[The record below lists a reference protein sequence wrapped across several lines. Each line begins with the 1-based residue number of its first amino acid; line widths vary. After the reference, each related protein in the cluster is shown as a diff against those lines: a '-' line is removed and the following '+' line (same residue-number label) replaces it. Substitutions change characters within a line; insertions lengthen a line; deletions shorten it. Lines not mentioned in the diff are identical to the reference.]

1 MWLQQKSFVPKLFF
15 YCPKATIIPSL
26 SRKFPIF
33 AGYSILDMSAPNK
46 LIEKIEGFTRKYYL
60 NRLIQGVLVGA
71 VLWIV
76 FYLLINGL
84 EYFSWFPPK
93 GRFVLFLFLLAGSAF
108 VLVYHFLIPL
118 VNLIRFRKKMSVEQA
133 SVMIG
138 KFFPEIKDKL
148 LNTIQLSN
156 QMEESN
162 NGVGPSTGSGTS
174 ANTGSGTSTDN
185 ALLAATIEQR
195 SARLSPIRFSDAVDL
210 RGNLKYLGIF
220 FGSLLLLIALM
231 VFLPSFAVQPTQRIV
246 NYEQHFEKP
255 LPYQVEIEQDDI
267 ETTQGKEVKFNI
279 HVTGDRIPD
288 AFYVK
293 SELGQQL
300 MTKSS
305 ANDFSYTFK
314 NLFND
319 LSFNVIGGEYTS
331 RPLHITVHPNPTLL
345 SYRCELRYPS
355 YIHRTNETLDAKTRL
370 IVPQG
375 TSLTFSFTTRDTEQ
389 MSVTRDSLTTDLTAN
404 NDVFAYQFVAAQNT
418 KFEVQVQ
425 NTWNQNIEPLP
436 FSVDVIPDAYPD
448 IRVESFDEQLS
459 DDVYFSG
466 LVTDDYGFSKLTFN
480 CIVKEPIEKNIVKT
494 VPLDTKQTRSSFF
507 YQFNMDDLGIMP
519 GQNMEVYFVI
529 WDNDGF
535 HGPKSKRSETFTYY
549 KPSEA
554 ALDSIADQ
562 QSEDI
567 MERLQEKSQEA
578 DKLQDEIEKMLQD
591 LIQKKDLDWSDKEK
605 MKDLLEKQ
613 QKIQDEWNKLQE
625 EQEKL
630 EDFMKEHDL
639 GNEDLI
645 KKQEQINKLFDEVI
659 PEELKKMMEQI
670 DKLLEEMPREQM
682 QQMMQ
687 DIKKNNQSMQEL
699 LDRNLSLL
707 EQLKMEKDL
716 NDLANKLDKL
726 GEELQKQEA
735 ENQNKAGEEN
745 EQKSAEEAKE
755 EFDKMMDELDQLLEK
770 NQELQ
775 QPFDMQK
782 DEEMQESIDQDL
794 QDAMQNEQNSQ
805 QQQSQQKKQ
814 NAGQKMQQ
822 MANNMMMQM
831 QMQGMQQMA
840 EDAHLMRVLLENVVH
855 ASHEQEDLMT
865 EIGSMRTDDPSLV
878 EKIIHQKEVADN
890 FNMVRDSLRSM
901 AMRQPMVQNFVFD
914 ELHTIETQTE
924 NAMKYLND
932 LKLSQAMRHQ
942 QTAMMSMNNLALML
956 AESLENMENSME
968 SMGMPMACPM
978 PKQGQGQQ
986 SMQRMQ
992 QLQQQLSEQ
1001 LKQMQQQMEQG
1012 QQMPNSMSEEFARMA
1027 AEQEMLR
1034 QGMQQM
1040 LNEMKENGQIGDDG
1054 LNEIIKDMEKLEEE
1068 LVNKKINRQMI
1079 ERSQRIES
1087 RMLESQKAQEKRE
1100 QEEKRK
1106 SNEYKGSQFER
1117 KIDEY
1122 LYEQSL
1128 KKNQEFLRSNPIEYA
1143 PYYKDKI
1150 NEYYLKKNTH

>member
-1 MWLQQKSFVPKLFF
+1 M
-15 YCPKATIIPSL
+15 C
-26 SRKFPIF
+26 IF
-33 AGYSILDMSAPNK
+33 AAHSILDMSAPNK

-138 KFFPEIKDKL
+138 RFFPEIKDKL

-156 QMEESN
+156 QMAAE
-162 NGVGPSTGSGTS
+162 G
-174 ANTGSGTSTDN
+174 DN

-220 FGSLLLLIALM
+220 FGLLLLLILLM

-246 NYEQHFEKP
+246 NYEQQFEKP
-255 LPYQVEIEQDDI
+255 LPYQVEILQDNI

-279 HVTGDRIPD
+279 RVTGDRIPD

-300 MTKSS
+300 MTKGS

-319 LSFNVIGGEYTS
+319 LTFNVIGGEYTS
-331 RPLHITVHPNPTLL
+331 RPLHITVRPNPTLL
-345 SYRCELRYPS
+345 SYRCELRYPA
-355 YIHRTNETLDAKTRL
+355 YIHRTNETLEAKTRL

-375 TSLTFSFTTRDTEQ
+375 TQLTFSFTTRDTEQ
-389 MSVTRDSLTTDLTAN
+389 MNVSRDSLNSTLTAKD
-404 NDVFAYQFVAAQNT
+404 DVFEYQFVAAQST
-418 KFEVQVQ
+418 KFEVQVE
-425 NTWNQNIEPLP
+425 NSWNRTIEPLP
-436 FSVDVIPDAYPD
+436 FSVDVLPDAYPD

-459 DDVYFSG
+459 TDVYFSG
-466 LVTDDYGFSKLTFN
+466 LVTDDYGFSRLTFN
-480 CIVKEPIEKNIVKT
+480 CKIKEPIEKNIVKT
-494 VPLDTKQTRSSFF
+494 VPLDLKQTRSSFF
-507 YQFNMDDLGIMP
+507 YQFNMDSLGIMP
-519 GQNMEVYFVI
+519 GQNMEVYFEV

-554 ALDSIADQ
+554 ALDSVANQ

-578 DKLQDEIEKMLQD
+578 NKLQDEIEKMLQD

-605 MKDLLEKQ
+605 MKELMEKQ
-613 QKIQDEWNKLQE
+613 KQIQDEWNKLQQ

-630 EDFMKEHDL
+630 ADFMKENEIA
-639 GNEDLI
+639 NEDLL

-659 PEELKKMMEQI
+659 PEELQKMMEQI

-682 QQMMQ
+682 QQTMQ
-687 DIKKNNQSMQEL
+687 DIKKNNQKMQEL
-699 LDRNLSLL
+699 LDRNLALL

-726 GEELQKQEA
+726 GEDLQKQEA
-735 ENQNKAGEEN
+735 ENQQKEAGEETD
-745 EQKSAEEAKE
+745 QKSAEEAKE
-755 EFDKMMDELDQLLEK
+755 EFDKMMEELDQLLEK

-775 QPFDMQK
+775 DPFDMQK

-794 QDAMQNEQNSQ
+794 QDAMQQEQNQQNGQ

-814 NAGQKMQQ
+814 DAGQKMQQ
-822 MANNMMMQM
+822 MAQNMMMQM

-840 EDAHLMRVLLENVVH
+840 EDAHLVRILLENVVH
-855 ASHEQEDLMT
+855 ASHEQEALMN
-865 EIGSMRTDDPSLV
+865 EIGSIRSDDPSLV

-901 AMRQPMVQNFVFD
+901 AKRQPMIQNFIFE
-914 ELHTIETQTE
+914 ELHTIENQTE
-924 NAMKYLND
+924 NAMKQLND
-932 LKLSQAMRHQ
+932 LKLSQAFRHQ

-968 SMGMPMACPM
+968 SMGMPMQSCQSKPG
-978 PKQGQGQQ
+978 KQGQQ
-986 SMQRMQ
+986 SMKNMQ
-992 QLQQQLSEQ
+992 QMQQQLSEQ
-1001 LKQMQQQMEQG
+1001 LKQMQQKMEQG
-1012 QQMPNSMSEEFARMA
+1012 QQTPNSMSEEFARMA

-1040 LNEMKENGQIGDDG
+1040 LNDMKENGQVGDDG

-1068 LVNKKINRQMI
+1068 LVNKKINKKMV

-1087 RMLESQKAQEKRE
+1087 RMLESHKAQEKRE

-1106 SNEYKGSQFER
+1106 SNEFKGTQFDR
-1117 KIDEY
+1117 RIDEI
-1122 LYEQSL
+1122 LYKESL
-1128 KKNQEFLRSNPIEYA
+1128 KKNQEFLRSSPIEFA
-1143 PYYKDKI
+1143 PYYRDKI
-1150 NEYYLKKNTH
+1150 NEYYLRKNTQ

>member
-1 MWLQQKSFVPKLFF
+1 M
-15 YCPKATIIPSL
+15 C
-26 SRKFPIF
+26 IF
-33 AGYSILDMSAPNK
+33 AAHSILDMSAPNK

-156 QMEESN
+156 QMAAE
-162 NGVGPSTGSGTS
+162 G
-174 ANTGSGTSTDN
+174 DN

-220 FGSLLLLIALM
+220 FGLLLLLILLM

-246 NYEQHFEKP
+246 NYEQQFEKP
-255 LPYQVEIEQDDI
+255 LPYQVEILQDNI

-279 HVTGDRIPD
+279 RVTGDRIPD

-300 MTKSS
+300 MTKGS
-305 ANDFSYTFK
+305 ANDFTYTFK

-319 LSFNVIGGEYTS
+319 LTFNVIGGEYIS

-345 SYRCELRYPS
+345 SYRCELRYPA
-355 YIHRTNETLDAKTRL
+355 YIHRTDETLEAKTRL

-375 TSLTFSFTTRDTEQ
+375 TQLTFSFTTRDTEQ
-389 MSVTRDSLTTDLTAN
+389 MNVSRDSLNSSLTAK
-404 NDVFAYQFVAAQNT
+404 DDIFEYQFVAAQST
-418 KFEVQVQ
+418 KFEVQVE
-425 NTWNQNIEPLP
+425 NSWNRTIEPLP
-436 FSVDVIPDAYPD
+436 FSVDVLPDAYPD

-459 DDVYFSG
+459 TDVYFSG
-466 LVTDDYGFSKLTFN
+466 LVTDDYGFSRLTFN
-480 CIVKEPIEKNIVKT
+480 CKVKEPIEKNIVKT
-494 VPLDTKQTRSSFF
+494 VPLDLKQTRSSFF
-507 YQFNMDDLGIMP
+507 YQFNMDSLGIMP
-519 GQNMEVYFVI
+519 GQNMEVYFEV

-549 KPSEA
+549 KPSET
-554 ALDSIADQ
+554 ALDSVANQ

-567 MERLQEKSQEA
+567 MERLSEKSQEA
-578 DKLQDEIEKMLQD
+578 NKLQDEIEKMLQD

-605 MKDLLEKQ
+605 MKELMEKQ
-613 QKIQDEWNKLQE
+613 QQIQDEWNKLQQ

-630 EDFMKEHDL
+630 ADFMKENEIA
-639 GNEDLI
+639 NEDLL
-645 KKQEQINKLFDEVI
+645 KKQEQINKLFEEVI
-659 PEELKKMMEQI
+659 PEELQKMMEQI

-682 QQMMQ
+682 QQTMQ
-687 DIKKNNQSMQEL
+687 DIKKNNQKMQEL
-699 LDRNLSLL
+699 LDRNLALL

-716 NDLANKLDKL
+716 NDLANKLDTL

-735 ENQNKAGEEN
+735 ENQQKEAGEETD
-745 EQKSAEEAKE
+745 QKSAEEAKE
-755 EFDKMMDELDQLLEK
+755 EFDKMMDELDKLLEK

-775 QPFDMQK
+775 DPFDMQK

-794 QDAMQNEQNSQ
+794 QDAMQQEQNQQNGQ
-805 QQQSQQKKQ
+805 QQQNSQQKKQ
-814 NAGQKMQQ
+814 DAGQKMQQ
-822 MANNMMMQM
+822 MAQNMMMQM

-840 EDAHLMRVLLENVVH
+840 EDAHLVRILLENVVH
-855 ASHEQEDLMT
+855 ASHEQEALMN
-865 EIGSMRTDDPSLV
+865 EIGSIRSDDPSLV

-901 AMRQPMVQNFVFD
+901 AKRQPMIQNFIFE
-914 ELHTIETQTE
+914 ELHTIENQTE
-924 NAMKYLND
+924 NAMKQLND
-932 LKLSQAMRHQ
+932 LKLSQATRHQ

-968 SMGMPMACPM
+968 SMGMPMQSCQSKPG
-978 PKQGQGQQ
+978 KQGQQ
-986 SMQRMQ
+986 SMKNMQ
-992 QLQQQLSEQ
+992 QMQQQLSEQ

-1012 QQMPNSMSEEFARMA
+1012 QQTPNSMSEEFARMA

-1040 LNEMKENGQIGDDG
+1040 LNDMKENGQIGDDG

-1068 LVNKKINRQMI
+1068 LVNKKINKKMI
-1079 ERSQRIES
+1079 ERSQKIES

-1106 SNEYKGSQFER
+1106 SNEFKGSLFDRQ
-1117 KIDEY
+1117 IDEI
-1122 LYEQSL
+1122 LYKETL
-1128 KKNQEFLRSNPIEYA
+1128 KKNQEFLRSNPIEFA
-1143 PYYKDKI
+1143 PYYRDKI

>member
-1 MWLQQKSFVPKLFF
+1 
-15 YCPKATIIPSL
+15 
-26 SRKFPIF
+26 
-33 AGYSILDMSAPNK
+33 MSAPNK
-46 LIEKIEGFTRKYYL
+46 LIEKIEGFSRKYYL

-93 GRFVLFLFLLAGSAF
+93 GRFVLLMFLIAGSAF

-118 VNLIRFRKKMSVEQA
+118 FNLIRFRKKMSVEQA
-133 SVMIG
+133 SVLIG

-148 LNTIQLSN
+148 LNTIQLRN
-156 QMEESN
+156 QA
-162 NGVGPSTGSGTS
+162 
-174 ANTGSGTSTDN
+174 ANDTDN

-195 SARLSPIRFSDAVDL
+195 SARLSPIRFTDAVDL

-220 FGSLLLLIALM
+220 FGLLLLLIALM

-255 LPYQVEIEQDDI
+255 LPYQVEIEQDEI

-279 HVTGDRIPD
+279 RVTGDRIPD

-300 MTKSS
+300 MTKAS

-319 LSFNVIGGEYTS
+319 LTFNVTGGEYTS

-345 SYRCELRYPS
+345 SYRCEVRYPA
-355 YIHRTNETLDAKTRL
+355 YIHRANETMEAKTRL

-375 TSLTFSFTTRDTEQ
+375 TQLTFSFTTRDTEQ
-389 MSVTRDSLTTDLTAN
+389 MTVTRDSLTTDLKAQ
-404 NDVFAYQFVAAQNT
+404 DDIFEYQFVAAQST
-418 KFEVQVQ
+418 KFEVQVE
-425 NTWNQNIEPLP
+425 NAWNNSLDPLP
-436 FSVDVIPDAYPD
+436 FSVDVLPDAYPD

-459 DDVYFSG
+459 TDVYFSG

-480 CIVKEPIEKNIVKT
+480 CKVKEPIEKNIVKT
-494 VPLDTKQTRSSFF
+494 VPLDLKQTRTSFF
-507 YQFNMDDLGIMP
+507 YQFNMDSLGIMP
-519 GQNMEVYFVI
+519 GQNMEVYFVV

-549 KPSEA
+549 KPSES

-591 LIQKKDLDWSDKEK
+591 LIQKKDLDWADKEK

-613 QKIQDEWNKLQE
+613 QQIQDEWNKLQE

-630 EDFMKEHDL
+630 SDFMKEHEL
-639 GNEDLI
+639 ANEDLI

-670 DKLLEEMPREQM
+670 DKLLEDMPREQM
-682 QQMMQ
+682 QQLMQ

-699 LDRNLSLL
+699 LDRNLALL

-726 GEELQKQEA
+726 GEELQKQES
-735 ENQNKAGEEN
+735 ENQNKAGEESD
-745 EQKSAEEAKE
+745 QKSAEEAKE

-770 NQELQ
+770 NQDLQ
-775 QPFDMQK
+775 QPFDLEK
-782 DEEMQESIDQDL
+782 DQEMQESIDQDL
-794 QDAMQNEQNSQ
+794 EDAMQNEQNGQ
-805 QQQSQQKKQ
+805 QPQSRQKKQ

-822 MANNMMMQM
+822 MANQMMMQM
-831 QMQGMQQMA
+831 QMQGMEQMA
-840 EDAHLMRVLLENVVH
+840 EDAHLMRILLENVVH
-855 ASHEQEDLMT
+855 ASHEQEALMT
-865 EIGSMRTDDPSLV
+865 EIGSLRTDDPSLV
-878 EKIIHQKEVADN
+878 EKIIHQKDVADN

-914 ELHTIETQTE
+914 ELHTIESQTE

-932 LKLSQAMRHQ
+932 LKLSQAARHQ

-968 SMGMPMACPM
+968 SMGIPMQSCQSKP
-978 PKQGQGQQ
+978 GNQGQQ
-986 SMQRMQ
+986 SMKNMQ

-1001 LKQMQQQMEQG
+1001 LKKMQQQMEQG
-1012 QQMPNSMSEEFARMA
+1012 QQTPNSMSEEFARMA

-1040 LNEMKENGQIGDDG
+1040 LNDMKENGQIGDDG
-1054 LNEIIKDMEKLEEE
+1054 MNEIIKDMEKLEEE

-1106 SNEYKGSQFER
+1106 SNEYKGSHFDR

-1122 LYEQSL
+1122 HYEQTL
-1128 KKNQEFLRSNPIEYA
+1128 KKNQEFLRTNPIEYA

-1150 NEYYLKKNTH
+1150 NDYYLKKNTH

>member
-1 MWLQQKSFVPKLFF
+1 M
-15 YCPKATIIPSL
+15 
-26 SRKFPIF
+26 
-33 AGYSILDMSAPNK
+33 
-46 LIEKIEGFTRKYYL
+46 IEKIEGFTRKYYL

-93 GRFVLFLFLLAGSAF
+93 GRFVLFLFLLAGSGF

-133 SVMIG
+133 SVLIG

-156 QMEESN
+156 QMEASKSK
-162 NGVGPSTGSGTS
+162 VGPSTGSGTS
-174 ANTGSGTSTDN
+174 EDN

-210 RGNLKYLGIF
+210 RSNLKYLGIF
-220 FGSLLLLIALM
+220 FGSLLILIALM

-255 LPYQVEIEQDDI
+255 LPYQVEIEQDEI

-279 HVTGDRIPD
+279 RVTGDRIPD

-300 MTKSS
+300 MTKGS

-319 LSFNVIGGEYTS
+319 LTFNVIGGEYTS

-345 SYRCELRYPS
+345 SYRCELNYPS

-375 TSLTFSFTTRDTEQ
+375 TKLTFSFTTRDTEHV
-389 MSVTRDSLTTDLTAN
+389 SVTRDSLTTDLTAT
-404 NDVFAYQFVAAQNT
+404 DDIFEYQFVAAQST

-425 NTWNQNIEPLP
+425 NAWNNSIEPLP
-436 FSVDVIPDAYPD
+436 FSIDVLPDAYPD

-459 DDVYFSG
+459 TDVYYSG

-480 CIVKEPIEKNIVKT
+480 CIVKEPVEKKIIKPVA
-494 VPLDTKQTRSSFF
+494 LDLKQTRTSFF
-507 YQFNMDDLGIMP
+507 YSFNMDSLGIMP
-519 GQNMEVYFVI
+519 GQNMEVYFEV

-549 KPSEA
+549 KPSES

-625 EQEKL
+625 EQKNL

-639 GNEDLI
+639 SNEDLI

-699 LDRNLSLL
+699 LDRNLALL

-726 GEELQKQEA
+726 GEELENQEA
-735 ENQNKAGEEN
+735 ENQNKAGEESD
-745 EQKSAEEAKE
+745 QKSAEEAKE
-755 EFDKMMDELDQLLEK
+755 EFDKMMEELDKLLEK
-770 NQELQ
+770 NQDLQ

-822 MANNMMMQM
+822 MANQMMMQM

-840 EDAHLMRVLLENVVH
+840 EDAHLLRILLENVVH

-865 EIGSMRTDDPSLV
+865 EIG
-878 EKIIHQKEVADN
+878 
-890 FNMVRDSLRSM
+890 MVRDSLRSM
-901 AMRQPMVQNFVFD
+901 AMRQPMIQNFVFD
-914 ELHTIETQTE
+914 ELHIIENQTE

-932 LKLSQAMRHQ
+932 LKLSQAVRHQ

-956 AESLENMENSME
+956 AESLENMESSMDA
-968 SMGMPMACPM
+968 MGMPMSCPM
-978 PKQGQGQQ
+978 PKPGQGQQ
-986 SMQRMQ
+986 SMQKMQ

-1001 LKQMQQQMEQG
+1001 LKQMQQQMESG
-1012 QQMPNSMSEEFARMA
+1012 QQTPNSMSEEFARMA

-1040 LNEMKENGQIGDDG
+1040 LNDMKENGQLGDDG

-1106 SNEYKGSQFER
+1106 SNEYKGSHFDR
-1117 KIDEY
+1117 RIDEY

>member
-1 MWLQQKSFVPKLFF
+1 
-15 YCPKATIIPSL
+15 
-26 SRKFPIF
+26 
-33 AGYSILDMSAPNK
+33 MSAPNK

-93 GRFVLFLFLLAGSAF
+93 GRFVLFLFLLAGSGF
-108 VLVYHFLIPL
+108 VLVYYFLIPL
-118 VNLIRFRKKMSVEQA
+118 FNLIRFRKKMSVEQA
-133 SVMIG
+133 SVQIG
-138 KFFPEIKDKL
+138 RFFPEIKDKL

-156 QMEESN
+156 QAASD
-162 NGVGPSTGSGTS
+162 
-174 ANTGSGTSTDN
+174 TDN

-231 VFLPSFAVQPTQRIV
+231 VFLPSFAVQPAQRIV

-255 LPYQVEIEQDDI
+255 LPYQVDIEQDEI

-300 MTKSS
+300 MTKGS

-319 LSFNVIGGEYTS
+319 LTFNVVGGEYTS

-375 TSLTFSFTTRDTEQ
+375 TKLIFSFSTRDTEQ
-389 MSVTRDSLTTDLTAN
+389 MTVTRDSLITDLTAN
-404 NDVFAYQFVAAQNT
+404 DDVFEYQLVAAQST

-425 NTWNQNIEPLP
+425 NTWNQTIEPLP
-436 FSVDVIPDAYPD
+436 FSIDVLPDAYPD

-459 DDVYFSG
+459 TDVYYSG

-480 CIVKEPIEKNIVKT
+480 CIVKEPIEKKIVKS
-494 VPLDTKQTRSSFF
+494 VALDLKQTRTSFF
-507 YQFNMDDLGIMP
+507 YSFNMDDLGIMP
-519 GQNMEVYFVI
+519 GQNLEVYFEV

-535 HGPKSKRSETFTYY
+535 NGPKSKRSETFTYY
-549 KPSEA
+549 KPSES
-554 ALDSIADQ
+554 ALDSIANE

-613 QKIQDEWNKLQE
+613 QQIQDEWNKLQE

-630 EDFMKEHDL
+630 SDFMKEHDL

-659 PEELKKMMEQI
+659 PEELRKMMEQI

-726 GEELQKQEA
+726 GEELQKQKSD
-735 ENQNKAGEEN
+735 NQNEAGEKSD
-745 EQKSAEEAKE
+745 QKSAEEAKE

-794 QDAMQNEQNSQ
+794 QDAMQNEQNGQQPQSQ
-805 QQQSQQKKQ
+805 QQKQ

-822 MANNMMMQM
+822 MANQMMMQM

-840 EDAHLMRVLLENVVH
+840 EDAHLLRILLENVVH

-865 EIGSMRTDDPSLV
+865 EIGSMRSDDPSLV

-890 FNMVRDSLRSM
+890 FDMVRDSLRSM
-901 AMRQPMVQNFVFD
+901 AMRQPMIQNFVFD
-914 ELHTIETQTE
+914 ELHTIENQTE
-924 NAMKYLND
+924 NAMKHLND
-932 LKLSQAMRHQ
+932 LKLSQAVRHQ

-956 AESLENMENSME
+956 AESLENMENSMDA
-968 SMGMPMACPM
+968 MGMPMSCSM
-978 PKQGQGQQ
+978 PKPGQGQ
-986 SMQRMQ
+986 SMQQMQ
-992 QLQQQLSEQ
+992 QLQQQMSEQ
-1001 LKQMQQQMEQG
+1001 LKKMQQQMESG
-1012 QQMPNSMSEEFARMA
+1012 QQTPNSMSEEFARMA

-1040 LNEMKENGQIGDDG
+1040 LNEMKENGQLGDDG

-1106 SNEYKGSQFER
+1106 SNEYKGSHFDR

>member
-1 MWLQQKSFVPKLFF
+1 
-15 YCPKATIIPSL
+15 
-26 SRKFPIF
+26 
-33 AGYSILDMSAPNK
+33 MSAPNK

-156 QMEESN
+156 QMEALNSTSA
-162 NGVGPSTGSGTS
+162 VGPSTLRHAQGSGTS
-174 ANTGSGTSTDN
+174 DDN

-220 FGSLLLLIALM
+220 FGSLLILIALM

-255 LPYQVEIEQDDI
+255 LPFQVEIEQDDI

-279 HVTGDRIPD
+279 HITGDRIPD

-300 MTKSS
+300 MTKGS

-319 LSFNVIGGEYTS
+319 LTFNVIGGEYTS

-345 SYRCELRYPS
+345 SYRCELSYPP

-375 TSLTFSFTTRDTEQ
+375 TKLTFSFTTRDTEQ
-389 MSVTRDSLTTDLTAN
+389 MSVTRDSLTTDLTAQD
-404 NDVFAYQFVAAQNT
+404 DVFEYQLVAGQST

-425 NTWNQNIEPLP
+425 NPWNQSMDPLP

-494 VPLDTKQTRSSFF
+494 VPLDLKQTRSSFF
-507 YQFNMDDLGIMP
+507 YQFNMDELGIMP
-519 GQNMEVYFVI
+519 GQNMEVYFVV

-549 KPSEA
+549 KPSES

-578 DKLQDEIEKMLQD
+578 DKLQDEIEKMLQA

-625 EQEKL
+625 EQKNL

-707 EQLKMEKDL
+707 EQLKMEKDF

-735 ENQNKAGEEN
+735 ENQNKTGEEN
-745 EQKSAEEAKE
+745 DQKSAEEAKE
-755 EFDKMMDELDQLLEK
+755 EFDKMMDDLDQLLEK
-770 NQELQ
+770 NQEMQ

-805 QQQSQQKKQ
+805 QEQSQQNKK

-822 MANNMMMQM
+822 MAQNMMSMM

-840 EDAHLMRVLLENVVH
+840 EDAHLMRILLENVIH
-855 ASHEQEDLMT
+855 ASHEQEGLMT
-865 EIGSMRTDDPSLV
+865 EIGSMRSDDPSLV

-914 ELHTIETQTE
+914 ELHTIENQTE

-932 LKLSQAMRHQ
+932 LKLSQAVRHQ

-968 SMGMPMACPM
+968 SMGMPMSCSM
-978 PKQGQGQQ
+978 PKPGQGQQ
-986 SMQRMQ
+986 SMQKMQ

-1001 LKQMQQQMEQG
+1001 LKKMQQQM
-1012 QQMPNSMSEEFARMA
+1012 QQMEKSGEQMSNSTSEEFARMA

-1040 LNEMKENGQIGDDG
+1040 LKEMKENGQIGDDG

-1106 SNEYKGSQFER
+1106 SNEYKGSHFDR
-1117 KIDEY
+1117 RIDEY

-1128 KKNQEFLRSNPIEYA
+1128 KKNQEFLRTNPIEYA

>member
-1 MWLQQKSFVPKLFF
+1 M
-15 YCPKATIIPSL
+15 
-26 SRKFPIF
+26 
-33 AGYSILDMSAPNK
+33 
-46 LIEKIEGFTRKYYL
+46 IEKIEGFTRKYYL

-93 GRFVLFLFLLAGSAF
+93 GRFVLFLFLLAGSGF

-133 SVMIG
+133 SVLIG

-148 LNTIQLSN
+148 LNTIQLSH
-156 QMEESN
+156 QMEASKSK
-162 NGVGPSTGSGTS
+162 VGPSTGSGTS
-174 ANTGSGTSTDN
+174 ANTGSWVSDDN

-210 RGNLKYLGIF
+210 RSNLKYLGIF
-220 FGSLLLLIALM
+220 FGSLLILIALM
-231 VFLPSFAVQPTQRIV
+231 VFLPSFAVHPTQRIV

-255 LPYQVEIEQDDI
+255 LPYQVEIEQDEI

-279 HVTGDRIPD
+279 RVTGDRIPD

-300 MTKSS
+300 MTKGS

-319 LSFNVIGGEYTS
+319 LTFNVIGGEYTS

-345 SYRCELRYPS
+345 SYRCELNYPS

-375 TSLTFSFTTRDTEQ
+375 TKLTFSFTTRDTEHI
-389 MSVTRDSLTTDLTAN
+389 SVTRDSLTTDLTAT
-404 NDVFAYQFVAAQNT
+404 DDIFEYQFVAAQST

-425 NTWNQNIEPLP
+425 NAWNNSIEPLP
-436 FSVDVIPDAYPD
+436 FSIDVLPDAYPD

-459 DDVYFSG
+459 TDVYYSG

-480 CIVKEPIEKNIVKT
+480 CIVKEPVEKKIVKP
-494 VPLDTKQTRSSFF
+494 VALDLKQTRTSFF
-507 YQFNMDDLGIMP
+507 YSFNMDSLGIMA
-519 GQNMEVYFVI
+519 GQNMEVYFEV

-549 KPSEA
+549 KPSES

-625 EQEKL
+625 EQKNL

-682 QQMMQ
+682 QQMIQ

-699 LDRNLSLL
+699 LDRNLALL

-726 GEELQKQEA
+726 GEELKNREA
-735 ENQNKAGEEN
+735 ENQNKAGEESD
-745 EQKSAEEAKE
+745 QKSAEEAKE
-755 EFDKMMDELDQLLEK
+755 EFDKMMEELDKLLEK
-770 NQELQ
+770 NKDLQ

-822 MANNMMMQM
+822 MANQMMMQM

-840 EDAHLMRVLLENVVH
+840 EDAHLLRILLENVVH

-865 EIGSMRTDDPSLV
+865 EIGKMRSDDPSLV
-878 EKIIHQKEVADN
+878 KKIIHQKEVADN
-890 FNMVRDSLRSM
+890 FIMVRDSLRSM
-901 AMRQPMVQNFVFD
+901 ALRQPSIQNFVFD
-914 ELHTIETQTE
+914 ELHTIENQTE

-932 LKLSQAMRHQ
+932 LKLSQAVRHQ

-956 AESLENMENSME
+956 AESLENMENSMNA
-968 SMGMPMACPM
+968 MGMPMSCPM
-978 PKQGQGQQ
+978 PKPGQGQ
-986 SMQRMQ
+986 SMQKMQ
-992 QLQQQLSEQ
+992 QLQQQLSDQ
-1001 LKQMQQQMEQG
+1001 LQKMQQQMESG
-1012 QQMPNSMSEEFARMA
+1012 QQTPNSMSEEFARMA

-1040 LNEMKENGQIGDDG
+1040 LNDMKENGQIGDDG

-1068 LVNKKINRQMI
+1068 LVNKKINHQMI

-1106 SNEYKGSQFER
+1106 SNEYKGSHFDR
-1117 KIDEY
+1117 RIDDY

-1150 NEYYLKKNTH
+1150 NDYYLKKNTH

>member
-1 MWLQQKSFVPKLFF
+1 M
-15 YCPKATIIPSL
+15 
-26 SRKFPIF
+26 
-33 AGYSILDMSAPNK
+33 
-46 LIEKIEGFTRKYYL
+46 IEKIEGFTRKYYL

-156 QMEESN
+156 QMAAE
-162 NGVGPSTGSGTS
+162 G
-174 ANTGSGTSTDN
+174 DN

-210 RGNLKYLGIF
+210 RSNLKYLGIF
-220 FGSLLLLIALM
+220 FGLLLLLILLM

-246 NYEQHFEKP
+246 NYEQQFEKP
-255 LPYQVEIEQDDI
+255 LPYQVEILQDNI

-279 HVTGDRIPD
+279 RVTGDRIPD

-300 MTKSS
+300 MTKGS

-319 LSFNVIGGEYTS
+319 LTFNVMGGEYTS
-331 RPLHITVHPNPTLL
+331 RPLHITVRPNPTLL
-345 SYRCELRYPS
+345 SYRCELRYPA
-355 YIHRTNETLDAKTRL
+355 YIHRTNETLEAKTRL

-375 TSLTFSFTTRDTEQ
+375 TQLTFSFTTRDTEQ
-389 MSVTRDSLTTDLTAN
+389 MTVSRDSLNSTLTAKD
-404 NDVFAYQFVAAQNT
+404 DVFEYQFVAAQST
-418 KFEVQVQ
+418 KFEVQVE
-425 NTWNQNIEPLP
+425 NSWNRTIEPLP
-436 FSVDVIPDAYPD
+436 FSVDVLPDAYPD

-459 DDVYFSG
+459 TDVYFSG
-466 LVTDDYGFSKLTFN
+466 LVTDDYGFSRLTFN
-480 CIVKEPIEKNIVKT
+480 CKVKEPIEKNIVKT
-494 VPLDTKQTRSSFF
+494 VPLDLKQTRSSFF
-507 YQFNMDDLGIMP
+507 YQFNMDSLGIMP
-519 GQNMEVYFVI
+519 GQNMEVYFEV

-554 ALDSIADQ
+554 ALDSVANQ

-578 DKLQDEIEKMLQD
+578 NKLQDEIEKMLQD

-605 MKDLLEKQ
+605 MKELMEKQ
-613 QKIQDEWNKLQE
+613 QQIQDEWNKLQQ

-630 EDFMKEHDL
+630 ADFMKENEIA
-639 GNEDLI
+639 NEDLL

-659 PEELKKMMEQI
+659 PEELQKMMEQI

-682 QQMMQ
+682 QQTMQ
-687 DIKKNNQSMQEL
+687 DIKKNNQKMQEL
-699 LDRNLSLL
+699 LDRNLALL

-735 ENQNKAGEEN
+735 ENQQKEAGEETD
-745 EQKSAEEAKE
+745 QKSAEEAKE
-755 EFDKMMDELDQLLEK
+755 EFDKMMDELDELLEK

-775 QPFDMQK
+775 DPFDMQK

-794 QDAMQNEQNSQ
+794 QDAMQQEQNQQNGQ
-805 QQQSQQKKQ
+805 QQNSQQKKQ
-814 NAGQKMQQ
+814 DAGQKMQQ
-822 MANNMMMQM
+822 MAQNMMMQM

-840 EDAHLMRVLLENVVH
+840 EDAHLVRILLENVVH
-855 ASHEQEDLMT
+855 ASHEQEALMN
-865 EIGSMRTDDPSLV
+865 EIGSIRSDDPSLV

-901 AMRQPMVQNFVFD
+901 AMRQPMIQNFIFD
-914 ELHTIETQTE
+914 ELHTIENQSG
-924 NAMKYLND
+924 NAMKQLND
-932 LKLSQAMRHQ
+932 LKLSQAFRHQ

-968 SMGMPMACPM
+968 SMGMPMQSCQSKPG
-978 PKQGQGQQ
+978 KQGQQ
-986 SMQRMQ
+986 SMKNMQ
-992 QLQQQLSEQ
+992 QMQQQLSEQ
-1001 LKQMQQQMEQG
+1001 LKQMQQKMEQG
-1012 QQMPNSMSEEFARMA
+1012 QQTPNSMSEEFARMA

-1040 LNEMKENGQIGDDG
+1040 LSDMKENGQVGDDG

-1068 LVNKKINRQMI
+1068 LVNKKINKKMV

-1106 SNEYKGSQFER
+1106 SNEFKGTQFDR
-1117 KIDEY
+1117 RIDEI
-1122 LYEQSL
+1122 LYKESL
-1128 KKNQEFLRSNPIEYA
+1128 KKNQEFLRSNPIEFA
-1143 PYYKDKI
+1143 PYYRDKI
-1150 NEYYLKKNTH
+1150 NEYYLRKNTQ

>member
-1 MWLQQKSFVPKLFF
+1 MRTIGSHFF
-15 YCPKATIIPSL
+15 CT
-26 SRKFPIF
+26 F
-33 AGYSILDMSAPNK
+33 AVAMSAPNK

-93 GRFVLFLFLLAGSAF
+93 GRFVLFLFLLAGSGF

-156 QMEESN
+156 Q
-162 NGVGPSTGSGTS
+162 
-174 ANTGSGTSTDN
+174 ANTDADN

-220 FGSLLLLIALM
+220 FGLLLLLIALM

-255 LPYQVEIEQDDI
+255 LPYQVEIEQADI
-267 ETTQGKEVKFNI
+267 ETTQGQEVKFNI
-279 HVTGDRIPD
+279 RVTGDRIPD

-300 MTKSS
+300 MTRGS

-319 LSFNVIGGEYTS
+319 LTFNVTGGEYTS

-345 SYRCELRYPS
+345 SYHCELRYPS
-355 YIHRTNETLDAKTRL
+355 YIHRSNETMEAKTRL

-375 TSLTFSFTTRDTEQ
+375 TQLTFSFTTRDTEQ
-389 MSVTRDSLTTDLTAN
+389 MTVSHDSLTTDLTAN
-404 NDVFAYQFVAAQNT
+404 DNVFEYQFVAAQST

-425 NTWNQNIEPLP
+425 NAWNENIDPLP
-436 FSVDVIPDAYPD
+436 FSVDVLPDAYPD
-448 IRVESFDEQLS
+448 IRIESFDEQLS
-459 DDVYFSG
+459 TDVYYSG

-480 CIVKEPIEKNIVKT
+480 CLVKEPIEKTIVKT
-494 VPLDTKQTRSSFF
+494 VPLDLKQTRTSFF
-507 YQFNMDDLGIMP
+507 YSFNMDSLGIMP
-519 GQNMEVYFVI
+519 GQNMEVFFVI

-549 KPSEA
+549 KPSES

-567 MERLQEKSQEA
+567 MDRLSEKSDEA
-578 DKLQDEIEKMLQD
+578 NKLQDEIEKMLQD

-605 MKDLLEKQ
+605 MKDLLERQ
-613 QKIQDEWNKLQE
+613 QQMQEEWNKLQQ
-625 EQEKL
+625 EQENL
-630 EDFMKEHDL
+630 SDFMKQHDIA
-639 GNEDLI
+639 NEDLLR
-645 KKQEQINKLFDEVI
+645 KQEQINKLFDEVI
-659 PEELKKMMEQI
+659 PEELQKLMEQI

-687 DIKKNNQSMQEL
+687 NIKQNNQSMQEL
-699 LDRNLSLL
+699 LDRNLALL

-716 NDLANKLDKL
+716 TDLANKLDKL
-726 GEELQKQEA
+726 GEELQKQESD
-735 ENQNKAGEEN
+735 NQNKEAGEKGDE
-745 EQKSAEEAKE
+745 KSAEEAKE
-755 EFDKMMDELDQLLEK
+755 EFDKMMEELDQLLEK
-770 NQELQ
+770 NKDLQE
-775 QPFDMQK
+775 PFDMEK
-782 DEEMQESIDQDL
+782 DEAMEESIDQDL
-794 QDAMQNEQNSQ
+794 DNAMQNEQNNQ
-805 QQQSQQKKQ
+805 QQQSQQSKQ
-814 NAGQKMQQ
+814 SAGNKMQQ
-822 MANNMMMQM
+822 MANKMMMQM
-831 QMQGMQQMA
+831 QMGGMEQMA
-840 EDAHLMRVLLENVVH
+840 EDAQLTRILLENVVH
-855 ASHEQEDLMT
+855 ASHEQEALMT
-865 EIGSMRTDDPSLV
+865 EIGSMRSDDPSLV
-878 EKIIHQKEVADN
+878 QKIIAQKEIADN
-890 FNMVRDSLRSM
+890 FLMVRDSLHNM
-901 AMRQPMVQNFVFD
+901 AMRQPMIQNFVFD
-914 ELHTIETQTE
+914 ELHTIESQTE
-924 NAMKYLND
+924 NAMKQLNN
-932 LKLSQAMRHQ
+932 LNLAPATRHQ

-956 AESLENMENSME
+956 AESLENMENSM
-968 SMGMPMACPM
+968 SSMGMGMPMQSC
-978 PKQGQGQQ
+978 KNNSGQ
-986 SMQRMQ
+986 SSKNMKNMQ
-992 QLQQQLSEQ
+992 QLQQQLGQQ
-1001 LKQMQQQMEQG
+1001 LKQMQQQMQQSG
-1012 QQMPNSMSEEFARMA
+1012 QQMPNSMSEQFARMA

-1054 LNEIIKDMEKLEEE
+1054 LNEIIKDMEKLEED
-1068 LVNKKINRQMI
+1068 LVNKKINQQMI
-1079 ERSQRIES
+1079 ERSKRIES
-1087 RMLESQKAQEKRE
+1087 RMLESQKAQEKRD

-1106 SNEYKGSQFER
+1106 SNEYKGPHFDR

-1122 LYEQSL
+1122 LYEQTL
-1128 KKNQEFLRSNPIEYA
+1128 KKNQEFLRTNPVEYA
-1143 PYYKDKI
+1143 PYYKEKI
-1150 NEYYLKKNTH
+1150 NDYYLKKNSH

>member
-1 MWLQQKSFVPKLFF
+1 
-15 YCPKATIIPSL
+15 
-26 SRKFPIF
+26 
-33 AGYSILDMSAPNK
+33 MSAPTG
-46 LIEKIEGFTRKYYL
+46 LIGKIEAFTRKYYL
-60 NRLIQGVLVGA
+60 NRLIQGVLVGV

-76 FYLLINGL
+76 FYLLLNGL

-108 VLVYHFLIPL
+108 VLVYHFIIPL

-133 SVMIG
+133 SVLIG
-138 KFFPEIKDKL
+138 KFFPEINDKL

-156 QMEESN
+156 QAATE
-162 NGVGPSTGSGTS
+162 
-174 ANTGSGTSTDN
+174 TDN
-185 ALLAATIEQR
+185 ALLVATIEQR
-195 SARLSPIRFSDAVDL
+195 SARLSPIRFSDAVNL

-220 FGSLLLLIALM
+220 LGLLLLLILLM

-255 LPYQVEIEQDDI
+255 LPYHVDIEQDDI

-279 HVTGDRIPD
+279 RVTGDRIPD

-293 SELGQQL
+293 SDLGQQL
-300 MTKSS
+300 MTKNS

-319 LSFNVIGGEYTS
+319 LTFNVIGGEYSS
-331 RPLHITVHPNPTLL
+331 RPLHITVRPNPTLL
-345 SYRCELRYPS
+345 SYHCEVRYPT
-355 YIHRTNETLDAKTRL
+355 YIHRSNETLEGKTRL

-375 TSLTFSFTTRDTEQ
+375 TTLAFSFLTRDTEKVT
-389 MSVTRDSLTTDLTAN
+389 VTRDSLNITLTAK
-404 NDVFAYQFVAAQNT
+404 DDIFEYQLVAGQST
-418 KFEVQVQ
+418 RFEVQVE
-425 NTWNQNIEPLP
+425 NTWNPTIEPLP
-436 FSVDVIPDAYPD
+436 FSVDVLPDAYPD

-459 DDVYFSG
+459 TDVYFSG
-466 LVTDDYGFSKLTFN
+466 LVTDDYGFSRLTFN
-480 CIVKEPIEKNIVKT
+480 CIVKEPVEKKIVKS
-494 VPLDTKQTRSSFF
+494 VALDLKQTRTSFF
-507 YQFNMDDLGIMP
+507 YNFNMDSLGIMP
-519 GQNMEVYFVI
+519 GQNMEVYFEV

-554 ALDSIADQ
+554 ALDSIADNT
-562 QSEDI
+562 SEDI

-591 LIQKKDLDWSDKEK
+591 LFQKKDLDWSDKEK
-605 MKDLLEKQ
+605 MKNLLEKQ
-613 QKIQDEWNKLQE
+613 QEIQDEWNKLQQ

-630 EDFMKEHDL
+630 SDFMKEHDL

-659 PEELKKMMEQI
+659 PEELCKMMEQI
-670 DKLLEEMPREQM
+670 DKLLEDMPREQM

-687 DIKKNNQSMQEL
+687 DIKKNNQSMQDL
-699 LDRNLSLL
+699 LDRNLALL

-726 GEELQKQEA
+726 GEELQKQGP
-735 ENQNKAGEEN
+735 ENPNKEAGEETD
-745 EQKSAEEAKE
+745 QKSAEEAKE
-755 EFDKMMDELDQLLEK
+755 DFDKMMDELDKLLEK
-770 NQELQ
+770 NETLND
-775 QPFDMQK
+775 PFDMQK
-782 DEEMQESIDQDL
+782 DEELQESIDQDL
-794 QDAMQNEQNSQ
+794 QDAMQNEQNGQ
-805 QQQSQQKKQ
+805 QNQSKQKKQ
-814 NAGQKMQQ
+814 DAGQKMQQ

-831 QMQGMQQMA
+831 QMQGMEQMA
-840 EDAHLMRVLLENVVH
+840 EDAHLLRILLENVVH
-855 ASHEQEDLMT
+855 ASHEQEALMT
-865 EIGSMRTDDPSLV
+865 ETGSLHTDDPSLV
-878 EKIIHQKEVADN
+878 DKIIQQKEIADN
-890 FNMVRDSLRSM
+890 FNLVRDSLHNM
-901 AMRQPMVQNFVFD
+901 ALRQPMIKNFVFE
-914 ELHTIETQTE
+914 ELHTIENQTE
-924 NAMKYLND
+924 NAMKHLNN
-932 LKLSQAMRHQ
+932 LKLSQATRHQ

-956 AESLENMENSME
+956 AESLENMENSMDA
-968 SMGMPMACPM
+968 MGMPMQSCQSKP
-978 PKQGQGQQ
+978 GQGQK
-986 SMQRMQ
+986 SMKNMQ

-1001 LKQMQQQMEQG
+1001 LKQMQQKMEKTG
-1012 QQMPNSMSEEFARMA
+1012 QQEQNSMSEQFARMA

-1054 LNEIIKDMEKLEEE
+1054 LNEIIKDMQKLEEE
-1068 LVNKKINRQMI
+1068 LVNKKINRQMV

-1106 SNEYKGSQFER
+1106 SNEYKGSHFDR
-1117 KIDEY
+1117 KIDEL

-1128 KKNQEFLRSNPIEYA
+1128 KKNQEFLRTNPIEYA

>member
-1 MWLQQKSFVPKLFF
+1 MF
-15 YCPKATIIPSL
+15 
-26 SRKFPIF
+26 
-33 AGYSILDMSAPNK
+33 APNK
-46 LIEKIEGFTRKYYL
+46 LIEKIESFTRKYYL

-84 EYFSWFPPK
+84 EYFTWFPPK

-108 VLVYHFLIPL
+108 VLVYYFLIPL
-118 VNLIRFRKKMSVEQA
+118 INLIRFRKKMSVEQA

-156 QMEESN
+156 QAASD
-162 NGVGPSTGSGTS
+162 
-174 ANTGSGTSTDN
+174 ADN

-220 FGSLLLLIALM
+220 FGLLLLLILLM

-246 NYEQHFEKP
+246 NYEQNYEKP
-255 LPYQVEIEQDDI
+255 LPYQVEIEQDEI
-267 ETTQGKEVKFNI
+267 EATQGQEVKFNI
-279 HVTGDRIPD
+279 HVTGGRIPD

-300 MTKSS
+300 MTKNSV
-305 ANDFSYTFK
+305 NDFSYTFK
-314 NLFND
+314 NLYND
-319 LSFNVIGGEYTS
+319 LTFNVVGGEYTS
-331 RPLHITVHPNPTLL
+331 RPLHIIVHPNPTLL
-345 SYRCELRYPS
+345 SYRCEVRYPA
-355 YIHRTNETLDAKTRL
+355 YIHRSNETLEGKTRL

-375 TSLTFSFTTRDTEQ
+375 TSLTFSFITRDTEKV
-389 MSVTRDSLTTDLTAN
+389 SVTRDSLTTVLTAKDDIFN
-404 NDVFAYQFVAAQNT
+404 YQFVASTST
-418 KFEVQVQ
+418 KFDVQVE
-425 NTWNQNIEPLP
+425 NTWNNTLEPLP
-436 FSVDVIPDAYPD
+436 FSVDVLPDAYPD

-459 DDVYFSG
+459 TDVYFSG
-466 LVTDDYGFSKLTFN
+466 LVTDDYGFSRLTFN
-480 CIVKEPIEKNIVKT
+480 CKVKKPIEKNIVKT
-494 VPLDTKQTRSSFF
+494 VPLDLKQTRSSFF
-507 YQFNMDDLGIMP
+507 YQFNMDSLGIMP
-519 GQNMEVYFVI
+519 GQDMEVYFVI

-549 KPSEA
+549 KPSES
-554 ALDSIADQ
+554 ALDSIANQ

-567 MERLQEKSQEA
+567 MERLSEKSQEA
-578 DKLQDEIEKMLQD
+578 NKLQDDIEKMLQD

-630 EDFMKEHDL
+630 SDFMKDHDL

-659 PEELKKMMEQI
+659 PEELQKLMEQI

-687 DIKKNNQSMQEL
+687 DIKKNNQSMQDL
-699 LDRNLSLL
+699 LDRNLALL

-716 NDLANKLDKL
+716 TDLAEKLDKL

-735 ENQNKAGEEN
+735 ENQDKEGEEGD
-745 EQKSAEEAKE
+745 QKSAEDAKE

-770 NQELQ
+770 NKDLQ
-775 QPFDMQK
+775 QPFDMEK
-782 DEEMQESIDQDL
+782 DEEMEQDIDQDL
-794 QDAMQNEQNSQ
+794 DDAMQQEQSGN
-805 QQQSQQKKQ
+805 QQQSQDSKQ
-814 NAGQKMQQ
+814 NAGQKMQK
-822 MANNMMMQM
+822 MAQNMMSMMQM
-831 QMQGMQQMA
+831 GGMEQLA
-840 EDAHLMRVLLENVVH
+840 EDAHLMRILLENVVH
-855 ASHEQEDLMT
+855 ASHQQEDLMI
-865 EIGSMRTDDPSLV
+865 EIGSLRTDDPSLSQ
-878 EKIIHQKEVADN
+878 KIVQQKEIADN

-901 AMRQPMVQNFVFD
+901 ALRQPAVQSFVFE
-914 ELHTIETQTE
+914 ELHTIENQTE
-924 NAMKYLND
+924 NAMKQLNG
-932 LKLSQAMRHQ
+932 LKLSLAVRHQ

-956 AESLENMENSME
+956 AESLEEMESNME
-968 SMGMPMACPM
+968 SMGMPMSSCQSKP
-978 PKQGQGQQ
+978 GQQ
-986 SMQRMQ
+986 GKKSMKSMQQM
-992 QLQQQLSEQ
+992 QQQLSQQ
-1001 LKQMQQQMEQG
+1001 LKKMQQQMQQQKQTG
-1012 QQMPNSMSEEFARMA
+1012 QPMPNISEEFARMA

-1040 LNEMKENGQIGDDG
+1040 LNEMKENGQLGDDG
-1054 LNEIIKDMEKLEEE
+1054 LNEIIKEMEQLEED
-1068 LVNKKINRQMI
+1068 LVNKRINRQTI

-1087 RMLESQKAQEKRE
+1087 RMLESQKAQERRE
-1100 QEEKRK
+1100 QEEQRK
-1106 SNEYKGSQFER
+1106 SNEFKGSQFDR

-1122 LYEQSL
+1122 LYEQTI
-1128 KKNQEFLRSNPIEYA
+1128 KKNQEFLKTNPIEYA
-1143 PYYKDKI
+1143 PYYQDKI

>member
-1 MWLQQKSFVPKLFF
+1 M
-15 YCPKATIIPSL
+15 C
-26 SRKFPIF
+26 IF
-33 AGYSILDMSAPNK
+33 AAHSILDMSAPNK

-156 QMEESN
+156 QMAAE
-162 NGVGPSTGSGTS
+162 G
-174 ANTGSGTSTDN
+174 DN

-220 FGSLLLLIALM
+220 FGLLLLLILLM

-246 NYEQHFEKP
+246 NYEQQFEKP
-255 LPYQVEIEQDDI
+255 LPYQVEILQDNI

-279 HVTGDRIPD
+279 RVTGDRIPD

-300 MTKSS
+300 MTKGS

-319 LSFNVIGGEYTS
+319 LTFNVIGGEYTS
-331 RPLHITVHPNPTLL
+331 RPLHITVRPNPTLL
-345 SYRCELRYPS
+345 SYRCELRYPA
-355 YIHRTNETLDAKTRL
+355 YIHRTNETLEAKTRL

-375 TSLTFSFTTRDTEQ
+375 TQLTFSFTTRDTEQ
-389 MSVTRDSLTTDLTAN
+389 MNVRRDSLNSTLTAK
-404 NDVFAYQFVAAQNT
+404 DDIFEYQFVAAQST
-418 KFEVQVQ
+418 KFEVQVE
-425 NTWNQNIEPLP
+425 NSWNRTIEPLP
-436 FSVDVIPDAYPD
+436 FSVDVLPDAYPD

-459 DDVYFSG
+459 TDVYFSG

-480 CIVKEPIEKNIVKT
+480 CKVKEPIEKNIVKT
-494 VPLDTKQTRSSFF
+494 VPLDLKQTRSSFF
-507 YQFNMDDLGIMP
+507 YQFNMDSLGIMP
-519 GQNMEVYFVI
+519 GQNMEVYFEV

-554 ALDSIADQ
+554 ALDSVANQ

-578 DKLQDEIEKMLQD
+578 NKLQDEIEKMLQD

-605 MKDLLEKQ
+605 MKELMEKQ
-613 QKIQDEWNKLQE
+613 QQIQDEWNKLQQ

-630 EDFMKEHDL
+630 ADFMKENEIA
-639 GNEDLI
+639 NEDLL
-645 KKQEQINKLFDEVI
+645 KKQEQINKLFEEVI
-659 PEELKKMMEQI
+659 PEELQKMMEQI

-682 QQMMQ
+682 QQTMQ
-687 DIKKNNQSMQEL
+687 DIKKNNQKMQEL
-699 LDRNLSLL
+699 LDRNLALL

-735 ENQNKAGEEN
+735 ENQQKEAGEKTD
-745 EQKSAEEAKE
+745 QKSAEEAKE
-755 EFDKMMDELDQLLEK
+755 EFDKMMEELDQLLEK

-775 QPFDMQK
+775 DPFDMQK

-794 QDAMQNEQNSQ
+794 QDAMQQEQNQLNGQ

-814 NAGQKMQQ
+814 DAGQKMQQ
-822 MANNMMMQM
+822 MAQNMMMQM

-840 EDAHLMRVLLENVVH
+840 EDAHLVRILLENVVH
-855 ASHEQEDLMT
+855 ASHEQEALMN
-865 EIGSMRTDDPSLV
+865 EIGSIRSDDPSLV

-901 AMRQPMVQNFVFD
+901 AKRQPMIQNFIFE
-914 ELHTIETQTE
+914 ELHTIENQTE
-924 NAMKYLND
+924 NAMKQLND
-932 LKLSQAMRHQ
+932 LKLSQAFRHQ

-968 SMGMPMACPM
+968 SMGMPMQSCQSKPG
-978 PKQGQGQQ
+978 KQGQQ
-986 SMQRMQ
+986 SMKNMQ

-1001 LKQMQQQMEQG
+1001 LKQMQQKMEQG
-1012 QQMPNSMSEEFARMA
+1012 QQSPNSMSEEFARMA

-1040 LNEMKENGQIGDDG
+1040 LNDMKENGQIGDDG

-1068 LVNKKINRQMI
+1068 LVNKKINKKMI

-1106 SNEYKGSQFER
+1106 SNEYKGSQFNR
-1117 KIDEY
+1117 QIDEI
-1122 LYEQSL
+1122 LYKETL
-1128 KKNQEFLRSNPIEYA
+1128 KKNQEFLRTNPIEYA
-1143 PYYKDKI
+1143 PYYQDKI

>member
-1 MWLQQKSFVPKLFF
+1 MPKTDIF
-15 YCPKATIIPSL
+15 PSL

-33 AGYSILDMSAPNK
+33 AGYSILDMFAPNK

-93 GRFVLFLFLLAGSAF
+93 GRFVLFLFLLLGSAF
-108 VLVYHFLIPL
+108 VLVYYFLIPL
-118 VNLIRFRKKMSVEQA
+118 VNLIRYRKKMSVEQA
-133 SVMIG
+133 SVLIG

-156 QMEESN
+156 QAASD
-162 NGVGPSTGSGTS
+162 
-174 ANTGSGTSTDN
+174 ADN

-210 RGNLKYLGIF
+210 RGNMKYLGIF
-220 FGSLLLLIALM
+220 FGSLLVLIALM

-255 LPYQVEIEQDDI
+255 LPYQVVIEQDEF
-267 ETTQGKEVKFNI
+267 ETTQGQEVKCSI

-300 MTKSS
+300 MTKGS

-314 NLFND
+314 NLFNN
-319 LSFNVIGGEYTS
+319 LTFNVIGGEYTS
-331 RPLHITVHPNPTLL
+331 RPMHITVRPNPTLL
-345 SYRCELRYPS
+345 SYRCEVRYPA
-355 YIHRTNETLDAKTRL
+355 YIHRSNETLDGKTRL

-375 TSLTFSFTTRDTEQ
+375 TNLTFNFTTRDTEV
-389 MSVTRDSLTTDLTAN
+389 MIVRRDSLTTDLTAK
-404 NDVFAYQFVAAQNT
+404 DDIFEYQFVAGHST

-425 NTWNQNIEPLP
+425 NSWNQTIEPLP
-436 FSVDVIPDAYPD
+436 FSVDVLPDAYPD

-459 DDVYFSG
+459 TDVYFSG

-480 CIVKEPIEKNIVKT
+480 CKVKEPIEKNIVKT
-494 VPLDTKQTRSSFF
+494 VPLDLKQTRSSFF
-507 YQFNMDDLGIMP
+507 YQFNMDSLGIMP
-519 GQNMEVYFVI
+519 GQNMEVYFVV
-529 WDNDGF
+529 WDNDGY

-549 KPSEA
+549 KPSET

-578 DKLQDEIEKMLQD
+578 DKLQEEIEKMLQD

-605 MKDLLEKQ
+605 MKDLLERQ
-613 QKIQDEWNKLQE
+613 QQVQEEWNKLQE

-630 EDFMKEHDL
+630 SDFMKEHDL
-639 GNEDLI
+639 GNEDLL
-645 KKQEQINKLFDEVI
+645 KKQEQINKLFEEVI
-659 PEELKKMMEQI
+659 PEELQKLMEQI

-699 LDRNLSLL
+699 LDRNLALL

-716 NDLANKLDKL
+716 NDLANKLDQL

-735 ENQNKAGEEN
+735 GNQDKTGEKD

-770 NQELQ
+770 NEDLQ
-775 QPFDMQK
+775 QPFDMEK
-782 DEEMQESIDQDL
+782 DQEMEESIDQDL
-794 QDAMQNEQNSQ
+794 QDAMQNEQNNQ
-805 QQQSQQKKQ
+805 QQQSEKKKQ
-814 NAGQKMQQ
+814 SAGQKMQK
-822 MANNMMMQM
+822 MAQNMMSMM
-831 QMQGMQQMA
+831 QMQGMEQLA
-840 EDAHLMRVLLENVVH
+840 EDAHLMRILLENVVH
-855 ASHEQEDLMT
+855 ASHEQEALMK
-865 EIGSMRTDDPSLV
+865 EIGKMRSDDPSLV
-878 EKIIHQKEVADN
+878 DKIIHQKEVADN

-914 ELHTIETQTE
+914 ELHTIENQTE
-924 NAMKYLND
+924 NAMKQLND
-932 LKLSQAMRHQ
+932 LKLSQAARHQ

-968 SMGMPMACPM
+968 SMGMPMQSCQSKP
-978 PKQGQGQQ
+978 GQGQK
-986 SMQRMQ
+986 SMKNMQ

-1001 LKQMQQQMEQG
+1001 LKQMQQKMEQG
-1012 QQMPNSMSEEFARMA
+1012 QQTPNSMSEEFARMA

-1034 QGMQQM
+1034 QGMQKM
-1040 LNEMKENGQIGDDG
+1040 LNDMKENGQIGDDG

-1079 ERSQRIES
+1079 ERSRRIES

-1106 SNEYKGSQFER
+1106 SNEYKGSHFER
-1117 KIDEY
+1117 NINEL
-1122 LYEQSL
+1122 LYKETL
-1128 KKNQEFLRSNPIEYA
+1128 KKNQEFLKTNPIEYA
-1143 PYYKDKI
+1143 PYYQEKI

>member
-1 MWLQQKSFVPKLFF
+1 M
-15 YCPKATIIPSL
+15 
-26 SRKFPIF
+26 
-33 AGYSILDMSAPNK
+33 
-46 LIEKIEGFTRKYYL
+46 IEKIEGFTRKYYL

-138 KFFPEIKDKL
+138 RFFPEIKDKL

-156 QMEESN
+156 QMAAE
-162 NGVGPSTGSGTS
+162 G
-174 ANTGSGTSTDN
+174 DN

-220 FGSLLLLIALM
+220 FGLLLLLILLM

-246 NYEQHFEKP
+246 NYEQQFEKP
-255 LPYQVEIEQDDI
+255 LPYQVEILQDNI

-279 HVTGDRIPD
+279 RVTGDRIPD

-300 MTKSS
+300 MTKGS

-319 LSFNVIGGEYTS
+319 LAFNVIGGEYTS
-331 RPLHITVHPNPTLL
+331 RPLHITVRPNPTLL
-345 SYRCELRYPS
+345 SYRCELRYPA
-355 YIHRTNETLDAKTRL
+355 YIHRTNETLEAKTRL

-375 TSLTFSFTTRDTEQ
+375 TQLTFSFTTRDTEQ
-389 MSVTRDSLTTDLTAN
+389 MTVSRDSLNSTLTAK
-404 NDVFAYQFVAAQNT
+404 DDIFEYQFVAAQST
-418 KFEVQVQ
+418 KFEVQVE
-425 NTWNQNIEPLP
+425 NSWNRTIEPLP
-436 FSVDVIPDAYPD
+436 FSVDVLPDAYPD

-459 DDVYFSG
+459 TDVYFSG

-480 CIVKEPIEKNIVKT
+480 CKVKEPIEKNIVKT
-494 VPLDTKQTRSSFF
+494 VPLDLKQTRSSFF
-507 YQFNMDDLGIMP
+507 YQFNMDSLGIMP
-519 GQNMEVYFVI
+519 GQNMEVYFEV

-554 ALDSIADQ
+554 ALDSVANQ

-578 DKLQDEIEKMLQD
+578 NKLQDEIEKMLQD

-605 MKDLLEKQ
+605 MKELMEKQ
-613 QKIQDEWNKLQE
+613 QQIQDEWNKLQQ

-630 EDFMKEHDL
+630 ADFMKENEIA
-639 GNEDLI
+639 NEDLL
-645 KKQEQINKLFDEVI
+645 KKQEQINKLFEEVI
-659 PEELKKMMEQI
+659 PEELQKMMEQI

-682 QQMMQ
+682 QQTMQ
-687 DIKKNNQSMQEL
+687 DIKKNNQKMQEL
-699 LDRNLSLL
+699 LDRNLALL

-735 ENQNKAGEEN
+735 ENQQKEAGEETD
-745 EQKSAEEAKE
+745 QKSAEEAKE
-755 EFDKMMDELDQLLEK
+755 EFDKMMEELDQLLEK

-775 QPFDMQK
+775 DPFDMQK

-794 QDAMQNEQNSQ
+794 QDAMQQEQNQQSGQ

-814 NAGQKMQQ
+814 DAGQKMQQ
-822 MANNMMMQM
+822 MAQNMMMQM
-831 QMQGMQQMA
+831 QMQGMHQMA
-840 EDAHLMRVLLENVVH
+840 EDAHLVRILLENVVH
-855 ASHEQEDLMT
+855 ASHEQEALMN
-865 EIGSMRTDDPSLV
+865 EIGSIRSDDPSLV

-901 AMRQPMVQNFVFD
+901 AKRQPMIQNFIFE
-914 ELHTIETQTE
+914 ELHTIENQTE
-924 NAMKYLND
+924 NAMKQLND
-932 LKLSQAMRHQ
+932 LKLSQAFRHQ

-968 SMGMPMACPM
+968 SMGMPMQSCQSKPG
-978 PKQGQGQQ
+978 KQGQQ
-986 SMQRMQ
+986 SMKNMQ
-992 QLQQQLSEQ
+992 QMQQQLSEQ
-1001 LKQMQQQMEQG
+1001 LKQMQQKMEQG
-1012 QQMPNSMSEEFARMA
+1012 QQTPNSMSEEFARMA

-1040 LNEMKENGQIGDDG
+1040 LNDMKENGQVGDDG

-1068 LVNKKINRQMI
+1068 LVNKKINKKMV

-1106 SNEYKGSQFER
+1106 SNEFKGTQFDR
-1117 KIDEY
+1117 RIDEI
-1122 LYEQSL
+1122 LYKESL
-1128 KKNQEFLRSNPIEYA
+1128 KKNQEFLRSNPIEFA
-1143 PYYKDKI
+1143 PYYRDKI
-1150 NEYYLKKNTH
+1150 NEYYLRKNTQ

>member
-1 MWLQQKSFVPKLFF
+1 
-15 YCPKATIIPSL
+15 
-26 SRKFPIF
+26 
-33 AGYSILDMSAPNK
+33 MSAPNK

-60 NRLIQGVLVGA
+60 NRLIQGVLVGT

-108 VLVYHFLIPL
+108 VLVYYFLIPL
-118 VNLIRFRKKMSVEQA
+118 INLIRFRKKISVEQA

-156 QMEESN
+156 QMEASKA
-162 NGVGPSTGSGTS
+162 GPSTGSGTS
-174 ANTGSGTSTDN
+174 IDSD
-185 ALLAATIEQR
+185 LLAATIEQR

-220 FGSLLLLIALM
+220 FGSLLILIALM

-279 HVTGDRIPD
+279 RVTGDRIPD

-300 MTKSS
+300 MTKGS

-319 LSFNVIGGEYTS
+319 LTFNVVGGEYTS

-345 SYRCELRYPS
+345 SYRCELRYPA

-375 TSLTFSFTTRDTEQ
+375 TKLIFSFNTRDAEQ
-389 MSVTRDSLTTDLTAN
+389 MTVSRDSLDTELTAN
-404 NDVFAYQFVAAQNT
+404 EGVFEYQLVAAQST

-425 NTWNQNIEPLP
+425 NTWNQTMEPLP
-436 FSVDVIPDAYPD
+436 FSVDVLPDAYPD

-459 DDVYFSG
+459 TDVYFSG

-480 CIVKEPIEKNIVKT
+480 CIVKEPVEKNIVKT
-494 VPLDTKQTRSSFF
+494 VPLDLKQTRSSFF
-507 YQFNMDDLGIMP
+507 YQFNMDSLGIMP
-519 GQNMEVYFVI
+519 GQNMEVYFVV

-549 KPSEA
+549 KPSES

-605 MKDLLEKQ
+605 MKELLEKQ
-613 QKIQDEWNKLQE
+613 QQIQDEWNKLQE

-630 EDFMKEHDL
+630 SDFMKEHDL

-659 PEELKKMMEQI
+659 PEELRKMMEQI

-716 NDLANKLDKL
+716 NDLANKIDQL

-735 ENQNKAGEEN
+735 ENQNKTGEN
-745 EQKSAEEAKE
+745 TDQKSAEDAKE

-770 NQELQ
+770 NQDLQ

-805 QQQSQQKKQ
+805 PQQSLQNIQ

-822 MANNMMMQM
+822 MAQNMMSML

-840 EDAHLMRVLLENVVH
+840 EDAHLMRILLENVVH
-855 ASHEQEDLMT
+855 ASHEQEALMT
-865 EIGSMRTDDPSLV
+865 EIGKMRTDDPSLV
-878 EKIIHQKEVADN
+878 EKIIRQKEVADN

-901 AMRQPMVQNFVFD
+901 AMRQPMIQNFVFD
-914 ELHTIETQTE
+914 ELHTIENQTE
-924 NAMKYLND
+924 NAMKYLNN
-932 LKLSQAMRHQ
+932 LKVSQAARHQ
-942 QTAMMSMNNLALML
+942 QTAMMSMNNLALMI

-968 SMGMPMACPM
+968 AMGMPMSCSN
-978 PKQGQGQQ
+978 PKPGTGQQ
-986 SMQRMQ
+986 SMQKMQ

-1001 LKQMQQQMEQG
+1001 LKQMQQKMQQMQESG
-1012 QQMPNSMSEEFARMA
+1012 QQTPNSMSEEFARMA

-1040 LNEMKENGQIGDDG
+1040 LDEMKENGQIGDDG
-1054 LNEIIKDMEKLEEE
+1054 LNEIIKEMEKLEEE

-1106 SNEYKGSQFER
+1106 SNEYKGSHFDR
-1117 KIDEY
+1117 KIDEF
-1122 LYEQSL
+1122 LYQQSL
-1128 KKNQEFLRSNPIEYA
+1128 KKNQEFLRNNPIEYA

-1150 NEYYLKKNTH
+1150 NDYYLKKNTH

>member
-1 MWLQQKSFVPKLFF
+1 
-15 YCPKATIIPSL
+15 
-26 SRKFPIF
+26 
-33 AGYSILDMSAPNK
+33 MSAPK
-46 LIEKIEGFTRKYYL
+46 GLIEKIEGFTRKYYL

-93 GRFVLFLFLLAGSAF
+93 GRFVLFLFLLAGSGF
-108 VLVYHFLIPL
+108 VLMYHFLIPL
-118 VNLIRFRKKMSVEQA
+118 VNLIRFRKKMTVEQA
-133 SVMIG
+133 SVLIG

-156 QMEESN
+156 QMDGN
-162 NGVGPSTGSGTS
+162 
-174 ANTGSGTSTDN
+174 ADN

-220 FGSLLLLIALM
+220 FGLLLLLILLM

-246 NYEQHFEKP
+246 NYEQQFEKP
-255 LPYQVEIEQDDI
+255 LPYQVEIEQDKI
-267 ETTQGKEVKFNI
+267 ETTQGQEVKFNI
-279 HVTGDRIPD
+279 HVTGGRIPD

-293 SELGQQL
+293 SDLGQQL
-300 MTKSS
+300 MNNASV
-305 ANDFSYTFK
+305 NDFSYTFK
-314 NLFND
+314 NLYND
-319 LSFNVIGGEYTS
+319 LTFNVVGGEYTS
-331 RPLHITVHPNPTLL
+331 RPIQIIVHPNPTLL
-345 SYRCELRYPS
+345 SYRCEVRYPT
-355 YIHRTNETLDAKTRL
+355 YIHRSNETLEGKTRI

-375 TSLTFSFTTRDTEQ
+375 TNLIFSFITRDTEKV
-389 MSVTRDSLTTDLTAN
+389 SVTRDSVSINLTAK
-404 NDVFAYQFVAAQNT
+404 DDIFDYQFVAGQST
-418 KFEVQVQ
+418 KFEVQVENAWN
-425 NTWNQNIEPLP
+425 NTLEPLP
-436 FSVDVIPDAYPD
+436 FSVDVLPDAYPD
-448 IRVESFDEQLS
+448 IRVESFDENLS
-459 DDVYFSG
+459 TDVYFSG
-466 LVTDDYGFSKLTFN
+466 LVTDDYGFTKLTFN
-480 CIVKEPIEKNIVKT
+480 CKVKEPIEKNIVKT
-494 VPLDTKQTRSSFF
+494 VPLDLKQTRTSFF
-507 YQFNMDDLGIMP
+507 YQFNMDSLGIMP
-519 GQNMEVYFVI
+519 GQNMEVYFEV
-529 WDNDGF
+529 WDNDAF

-562 QSEDI
+562 SSEDI
-567 MERLQEKSQEA
+567 MERLSDKSQEA
-578 DKLQDEIEKMLQD
+578 QKLQDEIEKMLQD

-613 QKIQDEWNKLQE
+613 QKIQDEWNKLQD

-630 EDFMKEHDL
+630 SDFMKEHEL

-659 PEELKKMMEQI
+659 PEELQKLMEQI

-682 QQMMQ
+682 QQTMQ
-687 DIKKNNQSMQEL
+687 DIKKNNQKMQEL

-716 NDLANKLDKL
+716 TDLANKLDKL
-726 GEELQKQEA
+726 GEELQKQES
-735 ENQNKAGEEN
+735 ENQNKEGEESD
-745 EQKSAEEAKE
+745 QKSAEEAKE

-770 NQELQ
+770 NKDLQ
-775 QPFDMQK
+775 QPFNMEK
-782 DEEMQESIDQDL
+782 DEEMEESINQDL
-794 QDAMQNEQNSQ
+794 DDAMQQEQSGEQQRSQ
-805 QQQSQQKKQ
+805 NKKQ

-822 MANNMMMQM
+822 MAQSMMSMMQM
-831 QMQGMQQMA
+831 EGMQQMA
-840 EDAHLMRVLLENVVH
+840 EDAHLMRILLENVVH
-855 ASHEQEDLMT
+855 ASHQQEDLMT
-865 EIGSMRTDDPSLV
+865 EIGGLRTDDPSLAQ
-878 EKIIHQKEVADN
+878 KIVHQKEIADN

-901 AMRQPMVQNFVFD
+901 AMRQPAVQNFVFD
-914 ELHTIETQTE
+914 ELHTIENQTS

-932 LKLSQAMRHQ
+932 LKLSQAVRHQ

-956 AESLENMENSME
+956 AESLESMENSME
-968 SMGMPMACPM
+968 AMGMPMSCSM
-978 PKQGQGQQ
+978 PKPGQGQQ
-986 SMQRMQ
+986 SMKNMQ

-1001 LKQMQQQMEQG
+1001 LKQMQQQMEKAG
-1012 QQMPNSMSEEFARMA
+1012 QQQQNSMSEEFARMA

-1040 LNEMKENGQIGDDG
+1040 LNDMKENGQIGDDG

-1106 SNEYKGSQFER
+1106 SNEYKGSHFDRQ
-1117 KIDEY
+1117 IDEI
-1122 LYEQSL
+1122 LYKETL
-1128 KKNQEFLRSNPIEYA
+1128 KKNQEFLRTNPIEYA

>member
-1 MWLQQKSFVPKLFF
+1 
-15 YCPKATIIPSL
+15 
-26 SRKFPIF
+26 
-33 AGYSILDMSAPNK
+33 MSAPNK

-93 GRFVLFLFLLAGSAF
+93 GRFVLFLFLLAGSGF

-118 VNLIRFRKKMSVEQA
+118 FNLIRFRKKMSVEQA
-133 SVMIG
+133 SVLIG
-138 KFFPEIKDKL
+138 RFFPEIKDKL

-156 QMEESN
+156 QLEASKSK
-162 NGVGPSTGSGTS
+162 VGPSTGSGAS
-174 ANTGSGTSTDN
+174 ADN
-185 ALLAATIEQR
+185 DLLAATIEQR

-293 SELGQQL
+293 SDLGQQL
-300 MTKSS
+300 MTKGS
-305 ANDFSYTFK
+305 ANDFNYTFK

-319 LSFNVIGGEYTS
+319 LTFNVIGGEYTS

-375 TSLTFSFTTRDTEQ
+375 TKLIFSFSTRDTEQ
-389 MSVTRDSLTTDLTAN
+389 MTVTRDSLMTDLTAK
-404 NDVFAYQFVAAQNT
+404 DYVFEYQLVAAQST

-425 NTWNQNIEPLP
+425 NTWNQTIEPLP
-436 FSVDVIPDAYPD
+436 FSIDVLPDAYPD

-459 DDVYFSG
+459 TDVYYSG

-480 CIVKEPIEKNIVKT
+480 CIVKEPIEKKIVKP
-494 VPLDTKQTRSSFF
+494 VALDTKQTRTSFF

-519 GQNMEVYFVI
+519 GQNMEVYFEV

-549 KPSEA
+549 KPSES
-554 ALDSIADQ
+554 ALDSIANQ

-613 QKIQDEWNKLQE
+613 QQIQDEWNKLQE

-630 EDFMKEHDL
+630 SDFMKEHDIA
-639 GNEDLI
+639 NEDLI

-699 LDRNLSLL
+699 LDRNLALL

-726 GEELQKQEA
+726 GEELQKQES
-735 ENQNKAGEEN
+735 ENQNKAGEES

-770 NQELQ
+770 NQDLQ

-794 QDAMQNEQNSQ
+794 DNAMQNEQSGE
-805 QQQSQQKKQ
+805 QQQSQQQKQ

-822 MANNMMMQM
+822 MANQMMQQM

-840 EDAHLMRVLLENVVH
+840 EDAHLLRILLENVVH

-865 EIGSMRTDDPSLV
+865 EIGTMRSDDPSLV
-878 EKIIHQKEVADN
+878 EKIIHQKDVADN

-901 AMRQPMVQNFVFD
+901 AMRQPMIQNFVFD
-914 ELHTIETQTE
+914 ELHTIENQTE

-932 LKLSQAMRHQ
+932 LKLSQAVRHQ

-956 AESLENMENSME
+956 AESLENMENSMDA
-968 SMGMPMACPM
+968 MGMPMSCSM
-978 PKQGQGQQ
+978 PKPGQGQQ
-986 SMQRMQ
+986 SLQKMQ

-1001 LKQMQQQMEQG
+1001 LKQMQQQMEKSG

-1040 LNEMKENGQIGDDG
+1040 LNDMKENGQIGDDG

-1106 SNEYKGSQFER
+1106 SNEYKSSHFDR

>member
-1 MWLQQKSFVPKLFF
+1 
-15 YCPKATIIPSL
+15 
-26 SRKFPIF
+26 
-33 AGYSILDMSAPNK
+33 MSAPNK

-93 GRFVLFLFLLAGSAF
+93 GRFVLFLFLLAGSGF

-118 VNLIRFRKKMSVEQA
+118 FNLIRFRKKMSVEQA
-133 SVMIG
+133 SVLIG

-156 QMEESN
+156 QMEASK
-162 NGVGPSTGSGTS
+162 VGPSTGSGTLNS
-174 ANTGSGTSTDN
+174 TGSGTSADS

-255 LPYQVEIEQDDI
+255 LPYQVEIEQDEM
-267 ETTQGKEVKFNI
+267 ETTQGKEVKFSI

-300 MTKSS
+300 MTKGS

-319 LSFNVIGGEYTS
+319 LTFNVTGGEYTS

-345 SYRCELRYPS
+345 SYRCELHYPT

-375 TSLTFSFTTRDTEQ
+375 TRLVFSFTTRDTEQ
-389 MSVTRDSLTTDLTAN
+389 MTVSRDSLTTDLTAN
-404 NDVFAYQFVAAQNT
+404 DDIFEYQFVAAQST

-425 NTWNQNIEPLP
+425 NNWNQTIEPLP
-436 FSVDVIPDAYPD
+436 FSIDVLPDAYPD

-459 DDVYFSG
+459 TDVYYSG

-480 CIVKEPIEKNIVKT
+480 CIVKEPIEKKIIKPVA
-494 VPLDTKQTRSSFF
+494 LDTKQTRTSFF
-507 YQFNMDDLGIMP
+507 YSFNMDSLGIMP
-519 GQNMEVYFVI
+519 GQNMEVYFEV

-549 KPSEA
+549 KPSES

-613 QKIQDEWNKLQE
+613 QKIQEEWNKLQE
-625 EQEKL
+625 EQDKL
-630 EDFMKEHDL
+630 SDFMKEHDL

-699 LDRNLSLL
+699 LDRNLALL

-726 GEELQKQEA
+726 GEELQNQEA
-735 ENQNKAGEEN
+735 DNQNKAGEEN
-745 EQKSAEEAKE
+745 DQKSAEEAKE

-770 NQELQ
+770 NQDLQ

-794 QDAMQNEQNSQ
+794 QDAMQNEQNGQ
-805 QQQSQQKKQ
+805 QPQSQQKKQ

-822 MANNMMMQM
+822 MANQMMMQM

-840 EDAHLMRVLLENVVH
+840 EDAHLLRILLENVIH
-855 ASHEQEDLMT
+855 ASHEQENLMT
-865 EIGSMRTDDPSLV
+865 EIGKMRTDDPSLV

-890 FNMVRDSLRSM
+890 FNMVRDSLHSM
-901 AMRQPMVQNFVFD
+901 AMRQPAIQNFVFD
-914 ELHTIETQTE
+914 ELHTIENQTE

-932 LKLSQAMRHQ
+932 LKLSQAVRHQ

-968 SMGMPMACPM
+968 AMGMPMSCSM
-978 PKQGQGQQ
+978 PKPGQGQQ
-986 SMQRMQ
+986 SMQKMQ

-1001 LKQMQQQMEQG
+1001 LKQMQKQMEQSG

-1040 LNEMKENGQIGDDG
+1040 LNDMKENGQLGDDG

-1068 LVNKKINRQMI
+1068 LVNKKINYQMI
-1079 ERSQRIES
+1079 ERSQRIET

-1106 SNEYKGSQFER
+1106 SNEYKGSHFDR

-1122 LYEQSL
+1122 LYEQTL
-1128 KKNQEFLRSNPIEYA
+1128 KKNQEFLRSSPIEYA

>member
-1 MWLQQKSFVPKLFF
+1 
-15 YCPKATIIPSL
+15 
-26 SRKFPIF
+26 
-33 AGYSILDMSAPNK
+33 MSAPNK

-93 GRFVLFLFLLAGSAF
+93 GRFVLLLFLLAGSGF

-133 SVMIG
+133 SVLIG

-156 QMEESN
+156 QMEASK
-162 NGVGPSTGSGTS
+162 VGPSTGSGTE
-174 ANTGSGTSTDN
+174 ND
-185 ALLAATIEQR
+185 LLAATIEQR
-195 SARLSPIRFSDAVDL
+195 SARLSPIRFTDAVDL

-220 FGSLLLLIALM
+220 FGTLLILIALM

-255 LPYQVEIEQDDI
+255 LPYQVEIEQDEI

-279 HVTGDRIPD
+279 RVTGDRIPD

-300 MTKSS
+300 MSKGS
-305 ANDFSYTFK
+305 ANDFNYTFK

-319 LSFNVIGGEYTS
+319 LTFNVIGGEYTS

-345 SYRCELRYPS
+345 SYRCEVRYPA
-355 YIHRTNETLDAKTRL
+355 YIHRNNETMDAKTRL

-375 TSLTFSFTTRDTEQ
+375 TTLNFSFTTRDTEQ
-389 MSVTRDSLTTDLTAN
+389 MTVTRDSLNIDLTAK
-404 NDVFAYQFVAAQNT
+404 DDIFEYQFVASQST

-425 NTWNQNIEPLP
+425 NAWNNTLEPLP
-436 FSVDVIPDAYPD
+436 FSVDVLPDAYPD

-459 DDVYFSG
+459 TDVYFSG

-480 CIVKEPIEKNIVKT
+480 CLVKESIEKKIVKPVA
-494 VPLDTKQTRSSFF
+494 LDLKQTRTSFF
-507 YQFNMDDLGIMP
+507 YSFNMDSLGIMP
-519 GQNMEVYFVI
+519 GQNMEVYFEV

-549 KPSEA
+549 KPSES
-554 ALDSIADQ
+554 ALDSIANE

-567 MERLQEKSQEA
+567 MERLQEKSQAA
-578 DKLQDEIEKMLQD
+578 DKLQNEIEKMLQD

-613 QKIQDEWNKLQE
+613 QQIQDEWNKLQE

-630 EDFMKEHDL
+630 ADFMKEHEIA
-639 GNEDLI
+639 NEDLI
-645 KKQEQINKLFDEVI
+645 KKQEQINKLFEEVI
-659 PEELKKMMEQI
+659 PEELRKMMEQI
-670 DKLLEEMPREQM
+670 DKLLEDMPREQM

-699 LDRNLSLL
+699 LDRNLALL

-716 NDLANKLDKL
+716 NDLANKLEKL
-726 GEELQKQEA
+726 GEELQKQEP
-735 ENQNKAGEEN
+735 ENQNKEAGEES

-770 NQELQ
+770 NQDLQ
-775 QPFDMQK
+775 QPFNMEK
-782 DEEMQESIDQDL
+782 DEEMEESINQDL
-794 QDAMQNEQNSQ
+794 NDAMQQEQSGE
-805 QQQSQQKKQ
+805 QQQSQKKKQ

-822 MANNMMMQM
+822 MANQMMMQM

-840 EDAHLMRVLLENVVH
+840 EDAHLMRILLENVVH
-855 ASHEQEDLMT
+855 ASHEQEALMT
-865 EIGSMRTDDPSLV
+865 EIGHIRSDDPSLV
-878 EKIIHQKEVADN
+878 EKIIHQKDVADN

-901 AMRQPMVQNFVFD
+901 AMRQPMIQNFVFD
-914 ELHTIETQTE
+914 ELHTIESQTG

-932 LKLSQAMRHQ
+932 LKLTQAVRHQ

-968 SMGMPMACPM
+968 SMGMPMACPN
-978 PKQGQGQQ
+978 PKPGQGQQ
-986 SMQRMQ
+986 SMQNMQ

-1001 LKQMQQQMEQG
+1001 LKKMQQQMEKQG
-1012 QQMPNSMSEEFARMA
+1012 QQQQNSMSEEFARMA

-1040 LNEMKENGQIGDDG
+1040 LNEMKENGQVGDDG

-1106 SNEYKGSQFER
+1106 SNEYKGSHFDRQ
-1117 KIDEY
+1117 IDEI
-1122 LYEQSL
+1122 LYKETL
-1128 KKNQEFLRSNPIEYA
+1128 KKNQEFLRTNPIEYS

>member
-1 MWLQQKSFVPKLFF
+1 
-15 YCPKATIIPSL
+15 
-26 SRKFPIF
+26 
-33 AGYSILDMSAPNK
+33 MSAPNK

-93 GRFVLFLFLLAGSAF
+93 GRFVLLLFLLAGSVF
-108 VLVYHFLIPL
+108 VLAYHFLIPL

-133 SVMIG
+133 SVLIG

-156 QMEESN
+156 QMEASK
-162 NGVGPSTGSGTS
+162 VGPSTGSGTE
-174 ANTGSGTSTDN
+174 ND
-185 ALLAATIEQR
+185 LLAATIEQR
-195 SARLSPIRFSDAVDL
+195 SARLSPIRFTDAVDL

-220 FGSLLLLIALM
+220 FGTLLILIALM

-255 LPYQVEIEQDDI
+255 LPYQVEIEQDEI

-279 HVTGDRIPD
+279 RVTGDRIPE

-300 MTKSS
+300 MSKGS

-319 LSFNVIGGEYTS
+319 LTFNVIGGEYTS

-345 SYRCELRYPS
+345 SYRCEVRYPT
-355 YIHRTNETLDAKTRL
+355 YIHRNNETMDAKTRL

-375 TSLTFSFTTRDTEQ
+375 TTLNFSFTTRDTER
-389 MSVTRDSLTTDLTAN
+389 MTVTRDSLQTDLTAKD
-404 NDVFAYQFVAAQNT
+404 DVFEYQFVASQSI

-425 NTWNQNIEPLP
+425 NAWNNTLEPLP
-436 FSVDVIPDAYPD
+436 FSVDVLPDAYPD

-459 DDVYFSG
+459 TDVYFSG

-480 CIVKEPIEKNIVKT
+480 CLVKEPIEKKIVKP
-494 VPLDTKQTRSSFF
+494 VALDLKQTRTSFF
-507 YQFNMDDLGIMP
+507 YSFNMDSLGIMP
-519 GQNMEVYFVI
+519 GQNMEVYFEV

-549 KPSEA
+549 KPSES
-554 ALDSIADQ
+554 ALDSIANE

-567 MERLQEKSQEA
+567 MERLQEKSQAA

-613 QKIQDEWNKLQE
+613 QQIQDEWNKLQE

-630 EDFMKEHDL
+630 ADFMKEHEIA
-639 GNEDLI
+639 NEDLI
-645 KKQEQINKLFDEVI
+645 KKQEQINKLFEEVI
-659 PEELKKMMEQI
+659 PEELRKMMEQI
-670 DKLLEEMPREQM
+670 DKLLEDMPREQM

-699 LDRNLSLL
+699 LDRNLALL

-716 NDLANKLDKL
+716 NDLANKLEKL
-726 GEELQKQEA
+726 GEELQKQEP
-735 ENQNKAGEEN
+735 ENQNKEAGEES

-770 NQELQ
+770 NQDLQ
-775 QPFDMQK
+775 QPFNMEK
-782 DEEMQESIDQDL
+782 DEEMEESINQDL
-794 QDAMQNEQNSQ
+794 NDAMQQEQSGE
-805 QQQSQQKKQ
+805 QQKSQNKKQ
-814 NAGQKMQQ
+814 DAGQKMQQ
-822 MANNMMMQM
+822 MAQNMMSMMQM
-831 QMQGMQQMA
+831 GGMQQMA
-840 EDAHLMRVLLENVVH
+840 EDAHLMRILLENVVH
-855 ASHEQEDLMT
+855 ASHEQEALMT
-865 EIGSMRTDDPSLV
+865 EIGTLRTDDPSLTD
-878 EKIIHQKEVADN
+878 KIIHQKEVADN

-901 AMRQPMVQNFVFD
+901 AMRQPMIMNFVFD
-914 ELHTIETQTE
+914 ELHTIENQTG
-924 NAMKYLND
+924 NAMKHLND
-932 LKLSQAMRHQ
+932 LKLSQAVRHQ

-956 AESLENMENSME
+956 AESLENMENSLE
-968 SMGMPMACPM
+968 SMGMPMQSCQSKPG
-978 PKQGQGQQ
+978 KQGQQ
-986 SMQRMQ
+986 SMKNMQ

-1001 LKQMQQQMEQG
+1001 LKKMQQQMEQG
-1012 QQMPNSMSEEFARMA
+1012 QKTPNSTSEEFARMA

-1040 LNEMKENGQIGDDG
+1040 LNDMKENGQIGDDG
-1054 LNEIIKDMEKLEEE
+1054 MNEIIKDMEKLEEE
-1068 LVNKKINRQMI
+1068 LVNKKINRQMV
-1079 ERSQRIES
+1079 ELSRKIES

-1106 SNEYKGSQFER
+1106 SNEFKGNHFDR
-1117 KIDEY
+1117 NIDEI
-1122 LYEQSL
+1122 LYNETL
-1128 KKNQEFLRSNPIEYA
+1128 KKNQEFLRTNPIEFA

-1150 NEYYLKKNTH
+1150 NEYYLKKNTY

>member
-1 MWLQQKSFVPKLFF
+1 MF
-15 YCPKATIIPSL
+15 
-26 SRKFPIF
+26 
-33 AGYSILDMSAPNK
+33 APNK

-93 GRFVLFLFLLAGSAF
+93 GRFVLLLFLLAGSGF

-133 SVMIG
+133 SVLIG

-156 QMEESN
+156 QMEASK
-162 NGVGPSTGSGTS
+162 VGPSTGSGIE
-174 ANTGSGTSTDN
+174 ND
-185 ALLAATIEQR
+185 LLAATIEQR
-195 SARLSPIRFSDAVDL
+195 SARLSPIRFTDAVDL

-220 FGSLLLLIALM
+220 FGTLLILIALM

-255 LPYQVEIEQDDI
+255 LPYHDEIEQDEI
-267 ETTQGKEVKFNI
+267 ETTQVKFNI
-279 HVTGDRIPD
+279 RVTGDRIPD

-300 MTKSS
+300 MTKGS

-314 NLFND
+314 NLFNN
-319 LSFNVIGGEYTS
+319 LTFNIIGGEYTS

-345 SYRCELRYPS
+345 SYRCEVRYPA
-355 YIHRTNETLDAKTRL
+355 YIHRNNETMDAKTRL

-375 TSLTFSFTTRDTEQ
+375 TTLNFSFTTRDTEQ
-389 MSVTRDSLTTDLTAN
+389 MTVTRDSLQTDLTAKD
-404 NDVFAYQFVAAQNT
+404 DVFEYQFVASQST

-425 NTWNQNIEPLP
+425 NAWNNTLEPLP
-436 FSVDVIPDAYPD
+436 FSVDVLPDAYPD
-448 IRVESFDEQLS
+448 IRVESFEEQLS
-459 DDVYFSG
+459 TDVYFSG

-480 CIVKEPIEKNIVKT
+480 CLVKEPIEKKIVKP
-494 VPLDTKQTRSSFF
+494 VALDLKQTRTSFF
-507 YQFNMDDLGIMP
+507 YSFNMDSLGIMP
-519 GQNMEVYFVI
+519 GQNMEVYFEV

-549 KPSEA
+549 KPSES
-554 ALDSIADQ
+554 ALDSIANE

-567 MERLQEKSQEA
+567 MERLQEKSQAA
-578 DKLQDEIEKMLQD
+578 DKLQNEIEKMLQD
-591 LIQKKDLDWSDKEK
+591 LIQKKNLDWSDKEK

-613 QKIQDEWNKLQE
+613 QQIQDEWNKLQE

-630 EDFMKEHDL
+630 ADFMKEHEIA
-639 GNEDLI
+639 NEDLI
-645 KKQEQINKLFDEVI
+645 KKQEQINKLFEEVI
-659 PEELKKMMEQI
+659 PEELRKMMEQI
-670 DKLLEEMPREQM
+670 DKLLEDMPREQM

-699 LDRNLSLL
+699 LDRNLALL

-716 NDLANKLDKL
+716 NDLANKLEKL
-726 GEELQKQEA
+726 GEELQKQEP
-735 ENQNKAGEEN
+735 ENQSKEAGEES

-770 NQELQ
+770 NQDLQ
-775 QPFDMQK
+775 QPFNMEK
-782 DEEMQESIDQDL
+782 DEEMEESINQDL
-794 QDAMQNEQNSQ
+794 DDAMQQEQSGE
-805 QQQSQQKKQ
+805 QQQSQKKKQ
-814 NAGQKMQQ
+814 DAGQKMQQ
-822 MANNMMMQM
+822 MANQMMMQM

-840 EDAHLMRVLLENVVH
+840 EDAHLMRILLENVVH
-855 ASHEQEDLMT
+855 ASHEQEALLT
-865 EIGSMRTDDPSLV
+865 EIGHIRSDDPSLV
-878 EKIIHQKEVADN
+878 EKIIHQKDVADN

-901 AMRQPMVQNFVFD
+901 AMRQPMIQNFVFD
-914 ELHTIETQTE
+914 ELHTIETQTG

-932 LKLSQAMRHQ
+932 LKLSQAVRHQ

-968 SMGMPMACPM
+968 SMGMPMACPN
-978 PKQGQGQQ
+978 PKPGQGQQ
-986 SMQRMQ
+986 SMQNMQ

-1001 LKQMQQQMEQG
+1001 LKKMQQQMEKQG
-1012 QQMPNSMSEEFARMA
+1012 QQQQNSMSEEFARMA

-1106 SNEYKGSQFER
+1106 SNEYKGSHFDRQ
-1117 KIDEY
+1117 IDEI
-1122 LYEQSL
+1122 LYKETL
-1128 KKNQEFLRSNPIEYA
+1128 KKNQEFLRTNPIEYT

>member
-1 MWLQQKSFVPKLFF
+1 
-15 YCPKATIIPSL
+15 
-26 SRKFPIF
+26 
-33 AGYSILDMSAPNK
+33 MSAPNK

-93 GRFVLFLFLLAGSAF
+93 GRFVLFLFLLAGSGF

-118 VNLIRFRKKMSVEQA
+118 FNLIRFRKKMSVEQA
-133 SVMIG
+133 SVLIG

-156 QMEESN
+156 QAASD
-162 NGVGPSTGSGTS
+162 
-174 ANTGSGTSTDN
+174 ADN

-255 LPYQVEIEQDDI
+255 LPYQVEIEQDEM

-319 LSFNVIGGEYTS
+319 LTFNVTGGEYTS

-345 SYRCELRYPS
+345 SYRCEVRYPT
-355 YIHRTNETLDAKTRL
+355 YIHRSNETLEGKTRL

-375 TSLTFSFTTRDTEQ
+375 TRLVFSFTTRDTEQ
-389 MSVTRDSLTTDLTAN
+389 MTVSHDSLTTDLTASD
-404 NDVFAYQFVAAQNT
+404 DVFEYQLVAAQST

-425 NTWNQNIEPLP
+425 NDWNQTIEPLP
-436 FSVDVIPDAYPD
+436 FSIDVLPDAYPD

-459 DDVYFSG
+459 TDVYYSG

-480 CIVKEPIEKNIVKT
+480 CIVKEPIEKKIVKP
-494 VPLDTKQTRSSFF
+494 VALDTKQTRTSFF
-507 YQFNMDDLGIMP
+507 YQFNMDSLGIMP
-519 GQNMEVYFVI
+519 GQNMEVYFEV

-549 KPSEA
+549 KPSES

-613 QKIQDEWNKLQE
+613 QKIQEEWNKLQE

-630 EDFMKEHDL
+630 SDFMKEHDL

-699 LDRNLSLL
+699 LDRNLALL

-726 GEELQKQEA
+726 GEELQNQES
-735 ENQNKAGEEN
+735 ENQNKAGEEGD
-745 EQKSAEEAKE
+745 QKSAEEAKE

-770 NQELQ
+770 NQDLQ

-794 QDAMQNEQNSQ
+794 QDAMQNEQNGQ
-805 QQQSQQKKQ
+805 QPQSQQKKQ

-822 MANNMMMQM
+822 MANQMMMQM
-831 QMQGMQQMA
+831 QMGGMQQMA
-840 EDAHLMRVLLENVVH
+840 EDAHLMRILLENVVH

-865 EIGSMRTDDPSLV
+865 EIGKMRTDDPSLV

-901 AMRQPMVQNFVFD
+901 AMRQPAVQNFVFD
-914 ELHTIETQTE
+914 ELHTIENQTE

-932 LKLSQAMRHQ
+932 LKLSQAVRHQ

-956 AESLENMENSME
+956 AESLENMENSMDA
-968 SMGMPMACPM
+968 MGMPMSCSM
-978 PKQGQGQQ
+978 PKPGQGQ
-986 SMQRMQ
+986 SMQKMQ

-1001 LKQMQQQMEQG
+1001 LKQMQKQMEQSG
-1012 QQMPNSMSEEFARMA
+1012 QQTPNSMSEEFARMA

-1040 LNEMKENGQIGDDG
+1040 LNDMKENGQLGDDG

-1106 SNEYKGSQFER
+1106 SNEYKGSHFDR

-1122 LYEQSL
+1122 LYEQTL